1 MKIGLLAISPSY
13 AQHVH
18 EEAHISKEK
27 GIYEIIST
35 GIYAYSFEEEAG
47 SPATEF
53 HFTYWF
59 NHTYGSGLSYTLKYG
74 EEETLHD
81 LALLGSWN
89 PTRWV
94 TLNIGPNFAFPS
106 DHRSFH
112 LLLYTEAEINIR
124 LKEWFHIGPVV
135 GSLLGKESE
144 VSGGLHIG
152 FEF

>member
-1 MKIGLLAISPSY
+1 MVYSGYTQHSP
-13 AQHVH
+13 HI
-18 EEAHISKEK
+18 EEHPNPSKEH

-35 GIYAYSFEEEAG
+35 GIYAYSFAEEAG
-47 SPATEF
+47 SPATEL

-59 NHTYGSGLSYTLKYG
+59 THTYGTGISYTLKFG

-89 PTRWV
+89 PTRWL
-94 TLNIGPNFAFPS
+94 TLNMGPNFALPS

-124 LKEWFHIGPVV
+124 LTEWFHLGPVL
-135 GSLLGKESE
+135 GSLLGEESE
-144 VSGGLHIG
+144 ISGGMHIG